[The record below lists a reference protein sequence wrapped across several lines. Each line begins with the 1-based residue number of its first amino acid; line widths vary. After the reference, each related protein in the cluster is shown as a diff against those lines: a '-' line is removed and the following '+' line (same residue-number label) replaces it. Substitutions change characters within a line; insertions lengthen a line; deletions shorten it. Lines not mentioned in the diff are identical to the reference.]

1 LPTVC
6 RQKEGRPWL
15 GVVARVIAFGM
26 PSFVDFL
33 KKEFKNRK
41 GKNPRYSLRS
51 FAQHLGV
58 DASTLSKMMSGRRP
72 IGPIVMKNLSQRL
85 GLSTEELQLF
95 DSDSSEYL
103 FQKMDLKSFEAIS
116 QWYHHAILELMM
128 VRDFDP
134 SPAWISRK
142 LGVAVPEVRRAIKA
156 LQELKLIEIQKDG
169 SWRDLSQGATSNI
182 HPGLTSLAA
191 RQLQKEFLEKAQN
204 SLDQDALSLRD
215 HSSLTFAINETQI
228 GDLKKLI
235 KKFRSDVARLV
246 DSAGKKDA
254 VHNLTIA
261 LFPLTKSNNQPAG
274 WSPQTADLTKE
285 SL

>member
-1 LPTVC
+1 MGTPC
-6 RQKEGRPWL
+6 
-15 GVVARVIAFGM
+15 AIAFGM

-51 FAQHLGV
+51 FAQYLDV

-72 IGPIVMKNLSQRL
+72 IGPIVMKNLGQRL
-85 GLSTEELQLF
+85 GLSLEEVQLF
-95 DSDSSEYL
+95 DSESSEYL

-116 QWYHHAILELMM
+116 QWHHHAILELMM
-128 VRDFDP
+128 LQDFDP

-142 LGVAVPEVRRAIKA
+142 LGVSVADVRKAIKT
-156 LQELKLIEIQKDG
+156 LQELKLIAIAQDG
-169 SWRDLSQGATSNI
+169 SWTDLSQGATSNI

-191 RQLQKEFLEKAQN
+191 RQLQKEFLEKART
-204 SLDQDALSLRD
+204 SLDQDALSFRD
-215 HSSLTFAINETQI
+215 HSSLTFAISETQI
-228 GDLKKLI
+228 DDLKKLI

-246 DSAGKKDA
+246 DSNEKKDA

-261 LFPLTKSNNQPAG
+261 LFPLTKSNHQTVG
-274 WSPQTADLTKE
+274 WSPQATNLTKE
-285 SL
+285 SP